1 MKIFTRLLTITILLF
16 ISQIAFSQ
24 IGWSPLATSYAGN
37 FKDVFFTNTNTGY
50 AVGGNNSTGVVY
62 KTTDGGTTW
71 ASTSISG
78 SSLESVWFTSST
90 VGYISGTNGKIYKTV
105 NGGTTWTVLTTNNT
119 NTINDIQFASPSVGF
134 AVCDTAFFKTTNS
147 GTSWSASSF
156 PSSGNTTVAN
166 GTFFSNS
173 MNGVIF
179 GSYNFIQGW
188 IRRTTNGGTSWS
200 TAYTTAAVIND
211 AFFINSSLGFAVG
224 NAGGIYKTT
233 NGGSSWIMK
242 TSGISSHLNAVF
254 FASTNVGY
262 AVGDNGVILK
272 TLDGGTTWTSQN
284 TGVTNVLRGIFANNS
299 TDVYVVGDNNK
310 ILKTT
315 TGGVTLVVNTPDDSV
330 TCHGYVNLHAY
341 TTYDGT
347 GTLSYTWN
355 ASPLLSSTT
364 DSVVTAGPFTNDE
377 SFIVTVTDGSI
388 SYVDTVFVQ
397 MVALPNDSI
406 CIVAVDSLTGHPI
419 IVFEKQIS
427 GPIAYYNIY
436 RESSVAGI
444 FDSIGFLPADSAGVF
459 VDTNS
464 NVLVQQYSYR
474 ISSVDSCGME
484 SALSNV
490 HKTMHLQ
497 VSAGAGSSWNLL
509 WSKYEGVFVQ
519 SYEIWRGA
527 DTINMVKIGTVPGSN
542 NSYSDINPPAGLL
555 YYYVKIV
562 SAYTCHPY
570 NFKANTDYNNSRSN
584 NDNNGIILPPISA
597 DFSASP
603 LSGGSPLNV
612 QFTDATSGVPTT
624 WKWYF
629 GDGATSTDQNPSHT
643 YTSPGLYTVQLV
655 SGTSTEQDTI
665 EKVDYISVTSGLS
678 ADFTATPLYGN
689 TPLLVQF
696 TDATTNGTPTSWF
709 WEFGDGNTS
718 TLQNPSHTY
727 NADGLY
733 TVKLTVT
740 ENADSSVAE
749 KIDYINVGGIGFNE
763 INLEESLRI
772 YPNPTKAD
780 SKLNIDFE
788 QVEIAKVQLLNLIG
802 KEIVIN
808 YTQNPGHIEIN
819 LSNIS
824 KGVYF
829 LKLTSNRGDSVVRKI
844 IVR

>member
-1 MKIFTRLLTITILLF
+1 MKIFTRLLTIIIFLF

-24 IGWSPLATSYAGN
+24 IGWSSLVTSYAGN
-37 FKDVFFTNTNTGY
+37 FKDVYFTSTNIGY
-50 AVGGNNSTGVVY
+50 AVGGNNLTGVVY
-62 KTTDGGTTW
+62 KTTNGGTTW
-71 ASTSISG
+71 VSTSISG
-78 SSLESVWFTSST
+78 ASLESVWFTSST
-90 VGYISGTNGKIYKTV
+90 VGYISGTNGKIYKTI
-105 NGGTTWTVLTTNNT
+105 NGGTTWSSLTTNNT
-119 NTINDIQFASPSVGF
+119 NTIKDIQFPSSSVGY
-134 AVCDTAFFKTTNS
+134 AVCDTAFFKTNNS
-147 GTSWSASSF
+147 GSTWSASAI

-166 GTFFSNS
+166 GTFFSGS
-173 MNGVIF
+173 SNGVVF

-188 IRRTTNGGTSWS
+188 VRRSTNGGASWS
-200 TAYTTAAVIND
+200 TSYTTAAAIND
-211 AFFINSSLGFAVG
+211 AFFINSSVGFIVG

-242 TSGISSHLNAVF
+242 MSGITSNLNAVF

-272 TLDGGTTWTSQN
+272 TLDGGSTWSSQN
-284 TGVTNVLRGIFANNS
+284 TGVSNALQALFANS
-299 TDVYVVGDNNK
+299 LTDVYAVGDNNK
-310 ILKTT
+310 ILKST

-364 DSVVTAGPFTNDE
+364 DSVVTAGPFTSDD
-377 SFIVTVTDGSI
+377 SFIVTVTDGTI

-406 CIVAVDSLTGHPI
+406 CIVAVDSLSGHPI
-419 IVFEKQIS
+419 IVFEKQIL

-474 ISSVDSCGME
+474 ISSVDSCGFE
-484 SALSNV
+484 SAYSGV

-519 SYEIWRGA
+519 SYEIWRGV
-527 DTINMVKIGTVPGSN
+527 DTINMTKIGTVPGSN
-542 NSYSDINPPAGLL
+542 NSYSDINPPAGAL

-570 NFKANTDYNNSRSN
+570 NYKANTDYNSTRSN
-584 NDNNGIILPPISA
+584 NANNGIIVPPIST
-597 DFSASP
+597 DFSATP
-603 LSGGSPLNV
+603 LSGGYPLNV
-612 QFTDATSGVPTT
+612 QFTDATSGVPTS
-624 WKWYF
+624 WMWYF
-629 GDGATSTDQNPSHT
+629 GDGATSTSQNPSHT
-643 YTSPGLYTVQLV
+643 YTSAGLYTVKLV
-655 SGTSTEQDTI
+655 SGSTTEQDSI
-665 EKVDYISVTSGLS
+665 EKVDYITVTTGLN

-696 TDATTNGTPTSWF
+696 TDATSGGTPTSWL

-718 TLQNPSHTY
+718 NLQNPSHTY
-727 NADGLY
+727 NANGLY

-740 ENADSSVAE
+740 ENGNTSDAE
-749 KIDYINVGGIGFNE
+749 KIDYINVGGIGFDE
-763 INLEESLRI
+763 INLEENLRI
-772 YPNPTKAD
+772 YPNPTKVN
-780 SKLNIDFE
+780 SSLNVDFE
-788 QVEIAKVQLLNLIG
+788 KVGIANVQLLNLIG
-802 KEIVIN
+802 KELVIR
-808 YTQNPGHIEIN
+808 YTQNPGHIQID

-824 KGVYF
+824 KGIYF
-829 LKLTSNRGDSVVRKI
+829 LKLTSNTGDSVVRKI